1 MAAGY
6 YKKDYLNSRKFEVP
20 VRTKII
26 SIGVI
31 KKMTRI
37 RYLHMHDL
45 VTKTLM
51 FNLTRDLFETKDIDT
66 NRLTCNKR
74 NFTRSIAVDMLFQH

>member
-1 MAAGY
+1 
-6 YKKDYLNSRKFEVP
+6 
-20 VRTKII
+20 
-26 SIGVI
+26 
-31 KKMTRI
+31 
-37 RYLHMHDL
+37 MHDL

-74 NFTRSIAVDMLFQH
+74 NFTRSIAVDMMFQH